1 MSKPDLSDYRIIHQ
15 TLRTAAHQMAVSLA
29 DFEDGA
35 TVQAKALVKY
45 WTGYAGEVFAHHTIE
60 DDIFFPRLVARVPAA
75 AEHLHRAD
83 ADHHHLDLLIGAC
96 HRSLSELARTATTAA
111 AFEAAACMRELASH
125 MDSHLDFED
134 EHLVPLFGEH
144 FTAEEYTE
152 LTTAAMKHLGIGK
165 QAAFTVPFV
174 MHWAAP
180 ADAQKMLGEAP
191 AAFRLLF
198 RLTRRGHARL
208 TSCALGT
215 AAVAQAVRS

>member
-1 MSKPDLSDYRIIHQ
+1 MSKPDLDDYRIIHH
-15 TLRTAAHQMAVSLA
+15 TLRAGAHQMAAALA
-29 DFEDGA
+29 ACEECSG
-35 TVQAKALVKY
+35 TQAKALVKY

-60 DDIFFPRLVARVPAA
+60 DDIFFPRLVERVPAA
-75 AEHLHRAD
+75 VDLLEQAA
-83 ADHHHLDLLIGAC
+83 ADHHQLDRLMGAC
-96 HRSLSELARTATTAA
+96 HRSLTELTRATTAAA

-134 EHLVPLFGEH
+134 EHIVPLFGDH
-144 FTAEEYTE
+144 FTAEEYAE

-180 ADAQKMLGEAP
+180 ADAAKMLGEAP

-198 RLTRRGHARL
+198 HVTRRGHARL
-208 TSCALGT
+208 VHRALGA
-215 AAVAQAVRS
+215 AAVAPAVRS